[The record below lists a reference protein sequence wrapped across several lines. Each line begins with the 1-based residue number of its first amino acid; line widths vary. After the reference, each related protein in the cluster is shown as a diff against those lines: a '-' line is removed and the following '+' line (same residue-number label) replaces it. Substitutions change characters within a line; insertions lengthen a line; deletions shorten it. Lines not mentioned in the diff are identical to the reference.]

1 MPAIGQDMW
10 GQYACRAGFLFQL
23 CDQIIGRRAMMVAAR
38 IAFIRRNNCADEFF
52 HLGANIQCALR
63 HAHSNLVLILRHNG
77 GAASRSNASA
87 YVEAFCQAALA
98 DAGGAVIAFYIAPR
112 LAIGRRKDFLREV
125 GQSWEN

>member
-1 MPAIGQDMW
+1 
-10 GQYACRAGFLFQL
+10 
-23 CDQIIGRRAMMVAAR
+23 
-38 IAFIRRNNCADEFF
+38 
-52 HLGANIQCALR
+52 LG
-63 HAHSNLVLILRHNG
+63 HNG